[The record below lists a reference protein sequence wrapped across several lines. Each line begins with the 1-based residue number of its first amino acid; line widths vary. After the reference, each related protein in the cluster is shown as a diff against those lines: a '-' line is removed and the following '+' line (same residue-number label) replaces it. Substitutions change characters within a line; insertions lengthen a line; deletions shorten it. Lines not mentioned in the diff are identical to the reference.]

1 MFSKRLAGMVPEA
14 RKYVA
19 ASVALQWV
27 ALAANIALM
36 LLMGDVYKRQAPSSC
51 A

>member
-36 LLMGDVYKRQAPSSC
+36 LLMGVGTSPRRGRTS
-51 A
+51 